1 MDGQRGMAVGGLVS
15 AAAATAGFLSTAAGG
30 LLAIRRL
37 GSGFAVAPGPAVI
50 LIVCAAGLLI
60 VWVVDRARQAGGA
73 VLPTLLARLGL
84 ALGAAAV
91 ALPTR
96 SSTPATLAC
105 SAVALAAVATL
116 SLTPLLRRTMAA
128 ARARGMVVR
137 APRPLSGS
145 AATPGVPDRAA
156 RAADAGEV
164 PATAAP
170 SALGDLFQ
178 RFERRGLAGGGERI
192 EGLVRVTVPRGARL
206 GWAHVG
212 FCPPFPATPSVDVST
227 GYDEI
232 EAIVAA
238 AEVLPWGAR
247 VEVRLDE
254 PAEETL
260 DVPVEFAAGTRCDPG
275 DAWHAGPDTPGRR
288 SSPTG

>member
-1 MDGQRGMAVGGLVS
+1 MAVGGLVS
-15 AAAATAGFLSTAAGG
+15 AAAMTAGGLSTAAGG

-60 VWVVDRARQAGGA
+60 VLVVDRARQAGGA
-73 VLPTLLARLGL
+73 VLPTVLARLGL

-91 ALPTR
+91 ALPTG
-96 SSTPATLAC
+96 SSTPTALAC
-105 SAVALAAVATL
+105 SAAALAAVATL
-116 SLTPLLRRTMAA
+116 SLTPLLRRTVAA
-128 ARARGMVVR
+128 AKARRMAGPG
-137 APRPLSGS
+137 PRPLTG
-145 AATPGVPDRAA
+145 ATVTPSVPGRA
-156 RAADAGEV
+156 RR
-164 PATAAP
+164 TAAAGDMP
-170 SALGDLFQ
+170 VTAPTPALGDVVQ

-192 EGLVRVTVPRGARL
+192 EGLVRVMVPRGARL

-212 FCPPFPATPSVDVST
+212 FCPPFPVMPSVDVAT

-260 DVPVEFAAGTRCDPG
+260 DVPVEFVAGTRPDPG

>member
-1 MDGQRGMAVGGLVS
+1 MAADGLV
-15 AAAATAGFLSTAAGG
+15 AVATTTAGALSTAAGG

-60 VWVVDRARQAGGA
+60 VVVVDRARLAGGG
-73 VLPTLLARLGL
+73 VLPTVLARLGL

-96 SSTPATLAC
+96 SSTPATVAC
-105 SAVALAAVATL
+105 SAAALAAVAIL
-116 SLTPLLRRTMAA
+116 SLAPLLRHTVAVAKARRMAA
-128 ARARGMVVR
+128 PG
-137 APRPLSGS
+137 PRTTNGS
-145 AATPGVPDRAA
+145 ALTPPGPGRAHRTAAANATPV
-156 RAADAGEV
+156 
-164 PATAAP
+164 TAP
-170 SALGDLFQ
+170 NPALGDVVQ

-192 EGLVRVTVPRGARL
+192 EGVVRVTVPRGARL

-212 FCPPFPATPSVDVST
+212 FCPPFPAMPSVDVAT

-260 DVPVEFAAGTRCDPG
+260 DVPVEFAAGTRSDPG

>member
-1 MDGQRGMAVGGLVS
+1 MLPHLPGDFVDRPRGMAVDALVS
-15 AAAATAGFLSTAAGG
+15 ATAATAGVLSTAAGG
-30 LLAIRRL
+30 LLAVRRL
-37 GSGFAVAPGPAVI
+37 GSGFAVTPGPAVI
-50 LIVCAAGLLI
+50 VVVCAAGFLI
-60 VWVVDRARQAGGA
+60 VLVVDRARQAGGA
-73 VLPTLLARLGL
+73 VLPTVLARLGL

-91 ALPTR
+91 ALPTQ
-96 SSTPATLAC
+96 SSTPTTLVFSAAT
-105 SAVALAAVATL
+105 LAAVAAL
-116 SLTPLLRRTMAA
+116 SLMPLLRRAMVNARRKAA
-128 ARARGMVVR
+128 HGS
-137 APRPLSGS
+137 RPLPPST
-145 AATPGVPDRAA
+145 ATTPSLSDRTG
-156 RAADAGEV
+156 RAV
-164 PATAAP
+164 AAP
-170 SALGDLFQ
+170 SALGDVVQ
-178 RFERRGLAGGGERI
+178 RLERRGLAGGGERI

-212 FCPPFPATPSVDVST
+212 FCPPFTTTPSVDVAT

-254 PAEETL
+254 PAEQTL
-260 DVPVEFAAGTRCDPG
+260 DVPVEFAAGTRSDPG